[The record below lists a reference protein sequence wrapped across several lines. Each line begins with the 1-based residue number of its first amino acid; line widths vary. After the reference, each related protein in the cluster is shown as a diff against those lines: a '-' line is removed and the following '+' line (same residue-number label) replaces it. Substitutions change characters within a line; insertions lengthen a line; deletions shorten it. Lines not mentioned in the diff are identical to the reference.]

1 MQPNDPRKDL
11 DMAGFDVYYN
21 TATGRPRKYFADGQ
35 EAISWADDHADQSP
49 EVFAQTSIYQPPNP
63 VRDAKVATL
72 DAFTDVLADWVNGAK
87 ENHDA
92 LDHRGEPVGEEC
104 WTRFY
109 AGDITTMINDAA
121 RQVGVY
127 GYQPKGS

>member
-1 MQPNDPRKDL
+1 M
-11 DMAGFDVYYN
+11 GFDVYYDNVN
-21 TATGRPRKYFADGQ
+21 TRPRKYFADRD
-35 EAISWADDHADQSP
+35 EAITWADKHADKDP
-49 EVFAQTSIYQPPNP
+49 EVFEQVP
-63 VRDAKVATL
+63 VYKPSPVADREAKRAVL

-92 LDHRGEPVGEEC
+92 CEHRGEPVGEEC

-109 AGDITTMINDAA
+109 AGDITHMIDDAA
-121 RQVGVY
+121 RQVGIY